1 MSSINFL
8 VPEDINFEETLQM
21 IAEQFSIVSDREE
34 KVEINYLDTFDW
46 RLFQKGFVLSQS
58 KDDLILER
66 VSDGRETQRTSCDIE
81 PVFAKDIPDSPL
93 NQAITA
99 IIEMRALIKQADF
112 AFNLKN
118 YRVLNDDLK
127 TVTRMLVEETL
138 SDEQVK
144 TPTQVSLIPIR
155 GYPRF
160 FRAITNI
167 LTSKGF
173 IESSYQDILIQ
184 RLKNKGIKIGA
195 YSSKLDF
202 KLDPQMRADEATK
215 VILRFL
221 LDVIKQNEEGIIEDI
236 DTEFLHDFR
245 VAIRRTR
252 SALSQIPSV
261 FPNEI
266 SERFRNDFATLGNM
280 TNELRDLDVY
290 LLDEERYK
298 AMLPEFL
305 QPAIKPMFDHLR
317 NKRCAALDAVRE
329 GLNSNEYA
337 LILRDWEVFLNQPD
351 LIEPIPENA
360 ERGIKP
366 LASERIDNRYRRVT
380 KTGQKALEIKD
391 EELLHKLR
399 IDCKK
404 LRYLLEF
411 FSSLYTQDEVYNLI
425 GQLKILQDNLGEF
438 HDLVIQ
444 QEYLLRISDEL
455 TNSGKLEQITLL
467 SIGSLIGTFE
477 DEKLRVKDEFAEI
490 FQHFV
495 SKENRTL
502 FKKLFRIEENS

>member
-1 MSSINFL
+1 
-8 VPEDINFEETLQM
+8 M

-236 DTEFLHDFR
+236 DT
-245 VAIRRTR
+245 
-252 SALSQIPSV
+252 
-261 FPNEI
+261 
-266 SERFRNDFATLGNM
+266 
-280 TNELRDLDVY
+280 
-290 LLDEERYK
+290 
-298 AMLPEFL
+298 
-305 QPAIKPMFDHLR
+305 
-317 NKRCAALDAVRE
+317 
-329 GLNSNEYA
+329 
-337 LILRDWEVFLNQPD
+337 
-351 LIEPIPENA
+351 
-360 ERGIKP
+360 
-366 LASERIDNRYRRVT
+366 
-380 KTGQKALEIKD
+380 
-391 EELLHKLR
+391 
-399 IDCKK
+399 
-404 LRYLLEF
+404 
-411 FSSLYTQDEVYNLI
+411 
-425 GQLKILQDNLGEF
+425 
-438 HDLVIQ
+438 
-444 QEYLLRISDEL
+444 
-455 TNSGKLEQITLL
+455 
-467 SIGSLIGTFE
+467 
-477 DEKLRVKDEFAEI
+477 
-490 FQHFV
+490 
-495 SKENRTL
+495 
-502 FKKLFRIEENS
+502 